1 MPATHRVR
9 GATLCNRSIRF
20 QFKSSIV
27 AKRGRMRRCSHV
39 KRKTGERCKNRLKAP
54 KSKLRVFCN
63 KHKKQHYHKHK
74 TRVIVD
80 KNNRINRKIE
90 RERKSQQP
98 SD

>member
-1 MPATHRVR
+1 METRRIATQNIARD
-9 GATLCNRSIRF
+9 C
-20 QFKSSIV
+20 
-27 AKRGRMRRCSHV
+27 
-39 KRKTGERCKNRLKAP
+39 
-54 KSKLRVFCN
+54 KLRVFCK

-80 KNNRINRKIE
+80 KNNRKNRKIE